1 MISVIVVMSNSM
13 FIESLDDKV
22 NIDFEVTLGNSL
34 SETVKVVVVLH
45 QEPTEDQINLLKTV
59 HNMSISRLYSIIP
72 AIAGKLPID
81 EVFEIIKYEWVK
93 EVWLDEKLYVM
104 KS

>member
-1 MISVIVVMSNSM
+1 
-13 FIESLDDKV
+13 
-22 NIDFEVTLGNSL
+22 
-34 SETVKVVVVLH
+34 
-45 QEPTEDQINLLKTV
+45 
-59 HNMSISRLYSIIP
+59 MSISRVYRMIP

-93 EVWLDEKLYVM
+93 EVWLDERLYVM